1 MAAADFNRSKESVG
15 EYMARKLEDGLN
27 IEEIAALVEQL
38 AEDGWLDQAA
48 RPEGAEE
55 TAADTYS
62 VAEVS
67 QGDRDK
73 AYDLLRWHLRKR
85 NAAREAMAEKQAMA
99 DLQITQVNEWLAK
112 ETKSLTQKVAW
123 HEGNVTYAMQ
133 TVFADDDKLS
143 FPEGVVKRSKN
154 RATIWWDEEAALAYA
169 LQQPNVDELAPR
181 KLAKQPLKD
190 TLTKAGN
197 VYTVAETGEIV
208 SFVAMIDP
216 EEPYSIKIE

>member
-1 MAAADFNRSKESVG
+1 MVAADFNRSKESV
-15 EYMARKLEDGLN
+15 EEFMARKLEEGLD
-27 IEEIAALVEQL
+27 IEEISALVDQL

-62 VAEVS
+62 VAAISE
-67 QGDRDK
+67 GDREK
-73 AYDLLRWHLRKR
+73 AYDLMRWHLRKR

-99 DLQITQVNEWLAK
+99 DLQIAQVKKWLEK
-112 ETKSLTQKVAW
+112 ETKALTQKVTW
-123 HEGNVTYAMQ
+123 HEGNITWAMK
-133 TVFADDDKLS
+133 TVFEDDDKLS
-143 FPEGVVKRSKN
+143 FPEGTVKCSKN

-169 LQQPNVDELAPR
+169 LKQPNVDELAPR

-197 VYTVAETGEIV
+197 AYTVSETGEIV
-208 SFVAMIDP
+208 PFVAMIDP
-216 EEPYSIKIE
+216 EELYSITIE